1 MADSPDVGLIDDY
14 THGQQLR
21 DNSSEVNL
29 PGNDEQTFGT
39 GKATTADN
47 LGEIFG
53 CPHCDKSYST
63 NKKLA
68 HHLKSTGSECF
79 KLRRVPEKGAE
90 EQPKWK
96 CSRCG
101 KCVATKPTL
110 DRHIKL
116 SCWKKCDECAAKGVA
131 QCDSQSKDGSCRT
144 CEVHGISC
152 TKHSGPLSQ
161 EPSTSGEHSAAVH
174 KRKASANPK
183 ASLTERHKDKRTATD
198 DQSVAGCDTV
208 QPVDSSQLRAYML
221 LQDEHLSNPIAAT
234 SDRRE
239 QVQNLIQQATQAGP
253 AYGTRDEL
261 SFHLRMYDQ
270 IRMYEQNHP
279 APAPILPS
287 QHINGTSTSSHSLY
301 GPPPPLPNHQTTMS
315 GPPHPFGTLPEFPPT
330 LLGQASQNNQAR
342 QMHAAQHQFNYN
354 VVGVTS
360 GETASGYQNS
370 GAAPRWI
377 QAIMQENDRVKQVLA
392 LQQRLI
398 MPHKAEKLNR
408 QMSMLPAGMKAT
420 ENAQAGAEARESLN
434 LNAQGDHAEPQRPY
448 PTTRPH
454 STTILTPSAFVA
466 KCEAAQDSEP
476 VAPLLTEHVQFPV
489 LESQS
494 AFPRHADQFTM
505 DDAASSFHDFNQF
518 VDAAEEFGSPAKEG
532 EFRSRTVADTDEE

>member
-1 MADSPDVGLIDDY
+1 
-14 THGQQLR
+14 
-21 DNSSEVNL
+21 
-29 PGNDEQTFGT
+29 
-39 GKATTADN
+39 
-47 LGEIFG
+47 
-53 CPHCDKSYST
+53 
-63 NKKLA
+63 
-68 HHLKSTGSECF
+68 
-79 KLRRVPEKGAE
+79 
-90 EQPKWK
+90 
-96 CSRCG
+96 
-101 KCVATKPTL
+101 
-110 DRHIKL
+110 
-116 SCWKKCDECAAKGVA
+116 
-131 QCDSQSKDGSCRT
+131 
-144 CEVHGISC
+144 
-152 TKHSGPLSQ
+152 
-161 EPSTSGEHSAAVH
+161 
-174 KRKASANPK
+174 
-183 ASLTERHKDKRTATD
+183 
-198 DQSVAGCDTV
+198 
-208 QPVDSSQLRAYML
+208 
-221 LQDEHLSNPIAAT
+221 
-234 SDRRE
+234 
-239 QVQNLIQQATQAGP
+239 
-253 AYGTRDEL
+253 
-261 SFHLRMYDQ
+261 
-270 IRMYEQNHP
+270 
-279 APAPILPS
+279 
-287 QHINGTSTSSHSLY
+287 
-301 GPPPPLPNHQTTMS
+301 
-315 GPPHPFGTLPEFPPT
+315 
-330 LLGQASQNNQAR
+330 
-342 QMHAAQHQFNYN
+342 MHAAQHQFNYN

-398 MPHKAEKLNR
+398 MVRDQEITGLLERLAEAKAQPHKAEKLNR

-420 ENAQAGAEARESLN
+420 ENAQTGAEARESLN